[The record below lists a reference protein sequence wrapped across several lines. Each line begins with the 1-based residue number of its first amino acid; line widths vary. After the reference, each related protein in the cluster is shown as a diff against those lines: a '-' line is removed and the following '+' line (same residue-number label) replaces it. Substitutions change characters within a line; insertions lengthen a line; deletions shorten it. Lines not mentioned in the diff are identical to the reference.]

1 MPDLKNGR
9 GPQKLSK
16 YYTKGDAI
24 EAKIEKIVPRG
35 LGLAFAENLTVLVPL
50 AAPGDVAKVRIREI
64 KKKRMAFADIVELKE
79 PGPRRIAPPCPHYGV
94 CGGCDFQ
101 HLSYDAQLEAKVGII
116 RDCLHRIGKIEY
128 DGDIPV
134 IASPQQFEYRSRA
147 RWHVDREKQKIGYFA
162 RDSHKV
168 IDVATCPIL
177 TPGMQSTLDHL
188 RTSIEWDMF
197 WSESPEIEA
206 VSGEGGRIST
216 YSRELPEPA
225 AEISIDIAGE
235 TYAYTAETFFQA
247 NRFLIEQLIATA
259 IGGASGG
266 TAFDL
271 YCGVGLFALPLARH
285 FKKVIGVE
293 ENSVSIGLAQKNAKN
308 AGLQNIDLL
317 NKSVEYFLE
326 NNKTKKIDFCLIDP
340 PRAGTAKAVIPRL
353 AELRPEHIS
362 YVSCEPSILARDL
375 RLLLD
380 AGYKINSITAIDLFP
395 QTHHVETVV
404 HLSI

>member
-16 YYTKGDAI
+16 HYTKGDAI

-50 AAPGDVAKVRIREI
+50 AAPGDVARVKIRDI
-64 KKKRMAFADIVELKE
+64 KKRMAFADIVELKE
-79 PGPRRIAPPCPHYGV
+79 PGPKRIAPPCPHYGV

-101 HLSYDAQLEAKVGII
+101 HLSYEAQLEAKVGII

-128 DGDIPV
+128 DGEIPV

-168 IDVATCPIL
+168 IDIATCPIL

-188 RTSIEWDMF
+188 RTSIEWQMF

-216 YSRELPEPA
+216 YSREWPEPA

-259 IGGASGG
+259 IGKASGG

-293 ENSVSIGLAQKNAKN
+293 ENSVSIGLAQKNAKT
-308 AGLQNIDLL
+308 AGLQNLDLL
-317 NKSVEYFLE
+317 NKSVEYFLQ

-340 PRAGTAKAVIPRL
+340 PRSGTAKAVIPRL

-375 RLLLD
+375 RLLVD

-404 HLSI
+404 RLSI

>member
-1 MPDLKNGR
+1 M
-9 GPQKLSK
+9 SK
-16 YYTKGDAI
+16 HYTKGDAI

-35 LGLAFAENLTVLVPL
+35 LGLAFAEDLTVLVPL
-50 AAPGDVAKVRIREI
+50 AAPGDVARVKIRDL
-64 KKKRMAFADIVELKE
+64 KKRMAFADIVELKQA
-79 PGPRRIAPPCPHYGV
+79 GPKRIAPPCPHYGV

-101 HLSYDAQLEAKVGII
+101 HLSYEAQLEAKSGII

-134 IASPQQFEYRSRA
+134 IGSPQQFEYRSRA

-162 RDSHKV
+162 RDSHDV
-168 IDVATCPIL
+168 IDISVCPIL

-188 RTSIEWDMF
+188 RTKMDWDLF
-197 WSESPEIEA
+197 WSETSEIEA
-206 VSGEGGRIST
+206 VTDDDGRSST

-225 AEISIDIAGE
+225 AEISVELAGE
-235 TYAYTAETFFQA
+235 TYTYTAETFFQA
-247 NRFLIEQLIATA
+247 NRFLVEQLIATA

-293 ENSVSIGLAQKNAKN
+293 ENSIAIGLAQKNAKN
-308 AGLQNIDLL
+308 AGLQNLDLL

-340 PRAGTAKAVIPRL
+340 PRSGTARSVIPRL
-353 AELRPEHIS
+353 AVLRPQHLS

-375 RLLLD
+375 RILID
-380 AGYKINSITAIDLFP
+380 AGYKINSITALDLFP

-404 HLSI
+404 HLSIWSTDSFF

>member
-1 MPDLKNGR
+1 
-9 GPQKLSK
+9 LSK
-16 YYTKGDAI
+16 NYTKGDVI

-35 LGLAFAENLTVLVPL
+35 LGLAYAEKLTVFVPL
-50 AAPGDVAKVRIREI
+50 AAAGDVVQIKIRDL
-64 KKKRMAFADIVELKE
+64 KKRIAFADIVEIQK
-79 PGPRRIAPPCPHYGV
+79 PGPKRIAAPCPYYGV

-101 HLSYDAQLEAKVGII
+101 HLSYDAQLEAKSGII

-162 RDSHKV
+162 RDSHDV
-168 IDVATCPIL
+168 IDISVCPIL
-177 TPGMQSTLDHL
+177 TPGMQSTLENL
-188 RTSIEWDMF
+188 RSNMDWRML
-197 WSESPEIEA
+197 WSETSEIEA
-206 VSGEGGRIST
+206 VSGEDGSIST

-225 AEISIDIAGE
+225 AEISVELAGE

-247 NRFLIEQLIATA
+247 NRFLVEQLIATA
-259 IGGASGG
+259 VGGASGG

-293 ENSVSIGLAQKNAKN
+293 ENSTAIGFGQKNAKK
-308 AGLQNIDLL
+308 AGLQNLDLL
-317 NKSVEYFLE
+317 NKSVEYFLA
-326 NNKTKKIDFCLIDP
+326 NNKTKQIDFCLIDP
-340 PRAGTAKAVIPRL
+340 PRSGTAKSVIPRL
-353 AELRPEHIS
+353 AELRPQHIS

-380 AGYKINSITAIDLFP
+380 SGYKINSITAIDLFP
-395 QTHHVETVV
+395 QTHHVETVI